1 MNKEYHN
8 DWNIVNVEGMAFA
21 ILIAMQWLSITVTL
35 QAWSEMR
42 ILNKVI
48 EQSMGTI
55 KASCV
60 LMMSAIFAV

>member
-48 EQSMGTI
+48 E
-55 KASCV
+55 
-60 LMMSAIFAV
+60 